1 MTEDNPRRYNLP
13 TLETIQAYKW
23 EPKGWR
29 GRSESCQTGSV
40 HRLAP
45 AGAKSPYAA
54 KVAAALSAAVTTT
67 TPQGT
72 RA

>member
-1 MTEDNPRRYNLP
+1 MRMTEDNPRRYNLP

-40 HRLAP
+40 HRLAS
-45 AGAKSPYAA
+45 AEAKSP
-54 KVAAALSAAVTTT
+54 
-67 TPQGT
+67 TPHWSRRLCQPP
-72 RA
+72 